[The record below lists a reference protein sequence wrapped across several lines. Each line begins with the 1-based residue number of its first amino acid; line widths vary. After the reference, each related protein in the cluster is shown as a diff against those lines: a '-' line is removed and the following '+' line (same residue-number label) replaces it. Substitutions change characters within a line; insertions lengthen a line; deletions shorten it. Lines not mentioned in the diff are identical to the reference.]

1 MRLNNRESRVLV
13 VDDEQ
18 AICELISHLLELEG
32 IIPLTANDGRTA
44 LQQLRTAP
52 VDVLIVDLKLPDMDG
67 LEVLRH
73 AKSLDEDLPVVILT
87 AHAGVHGAVEA
98 MRANACEYLAKPYD
112 HQELVR
118 AVHHA
123 LAERQTKLNL
133 KQLGGQIDTNHELTY
148 LMGPSGAIGRL
159 IADIN
164 RVAKSN
170 FNVII
175 LGETG
180 SGKEVVAQ
188 AIHRAGPRAKGPF
201 VPVDCGAIPEALLE
215 SELFGHEKGAFTGS
229 VGQKPGKFQLADG
242 GTLLLDEILNM
253 PLSAQAKVLRT
264 LQEKAIYRVGGTR
277 PIAIDTRVL
286 AAGSQDLKA
295 AAAAGQL
302 RVDLFYRLNEFTLE
316 IPPLRQRK
324 EDIIYLAKRFLDLT
338 NQELHKNVRGFTEPA
353 IQTLLNY
360 PWPGNVRQLR
370 STIRRSVLLA
380 DTVVAESHLDIL
392 QVNGQATPGGAPPAR
407 VQAVPTASLSLKEIV
422 AQSTT
427 AVEREVL
434 LQTLRTTGGNKAKA
448 ARLLH
453 IDYKTIQSKVK
464 KYGVTQNQ
472 CAL

>member
-1 MRLNNRESRVLV
+1 MRLNKRKSRVLV
-13 VDDEQ
+13 VDDEPD
-18 AICELISHLLELEG
+18 ICELISHLLEHEG
-32 IIPLTANDGRTA
+32 IIPLTAHDGRTA
-44 LQQLRTAP
+44 LQQLRTASP
-52 VDVLIVDLKLPDMDG
+52 DVMILDLKLPDLDG
-67 LEVLRH
+67 MEVLRQ

-87 AHAGVHGAVEA
+87 AHAGVRGAVEA
-98 MRANACEYLAKPYD
+98 MRASAYEYLAKPYD
-112 HQELVR
+112 HQELIRVIQF
-118 AVHHA
+118 A
-123 LAERQTKLNL
+123 LAERQSKLNL
-133 KQLGGQIDTNHELTY
+133 KQLGGQIDANHELTEI
-148 LMGPSGAIGRL
+148 MGPSDAIGRL

-164 RVAKSN
+164 RVAQSN
-170 FNVII
+170 FSVVI

-180 SGKEVVAQ
+180 TGKEVVAQ
-188 AIHRAGPRAKGPF
+188 AIHRAGPRAKGPL
-201 VPVDCGAIPEALLE
+201 VPVDCGAIPETLLE

-264 LQEKAIYRVGGTR
+264 LQEKTIYRVGGTH

-286 AAGSQDLKA
+286 AAGNQDVKA
-295 AAAAGQL
+295 AVAAG
-302 RVDLFYRLNEFTLE
+302 RFRMDLFYRLNEFTLQ

-338 NQELHKNVRGFTEPA
+338 NLELHKNVHGFAEPA

-370 STIRRSVLLA
+370 STIRRAVLLA
-380 DTVVAESHLDIL
+380 DTVVTESHLDIL
-392 QVNGQATPGGAPPAR
+392 PENGQAAHSVAPPAR
-407 VQAVPTASLSLKEIV
+407 VQTASTTGLSLKEIV
-422 AQSTT
+422 GRSTT

-434 LQTLRTTGGNKAKA
+434 LQTLRQTGGNKAKA

-464 KYGVTQNQ
+464 KYGITPPRKK
-472 CAL
+472 

>member
-1 MRLNNRESRVLV
+1 
-13 VDDEQ
+13 
-18 AICELISHLLELEG
+18 
-32 IIPLTANDGRTA
+32 
-44 LQQLRTAP
+44 
-52 VDVLIVDLKLPDMDG
+52 
-67 LEVLRH
+67 
-73 AKSLDEDLPVVILT
+73 
-87 AHAGVHGAVEA
+87 
-98 MRANACEYLAKPYD
+98 
-112 HQELVR
+112 
-118 AVHHA
+118 
-123 LAERQTKLNL
+123 
-133 KQLGGQIDTNHELTY
+133 
-148 LMGPSGAIGRL
+148 
-159 IADIN
+159 
-164 RVAKSN
+164 
-170 FNVII
+170 
-175 LGETG
+175 
-180 SGKEVVAQ
+180 
-188 AIHRAGPRAKGPF
+188 

-215 SELFGHEKGAFTGS
+215 SELFGPEKGAFTGS

-286 AAGSQDLKA
+286 AAGNQDLEA
-295 AAAAGQL
+295 AAAAGRF

-338 NQELHKNVRGFTEPA
+338 NRELHKNVHGFAEPA

-380 DTVVAESHLDIL
+380 DTVVTESHLDIL
-392 QVNGQATPGGAPPAR
+392 QENGQAAYRVAPPAW
-407 VQAVPTASLSLKEIV
+407 VQAVSTTNLSLKEIV

-472 CAL
+472 EAL

>member
-1 MRLNNRESRVLV
+1 MRLNNRKSRVLV

-18 AICELISHLLELEG
+18 VICELISHLLEHEG

-52 VDVLIVDLKLPDMDG
+52 IDVLIVDLQLPDMDG
-67 LEVLRH
+67 LEVLRQ

-118 AVHHA
+118 VVHYA

-286 AAGSQDLKA
+286 AAGNQDLEA
-295 AAAAGQL
+295 AAAAGRF

-338 NQELHKNVRGFTEPA
+338 NRELHKNVHGFAEPA

-380 DTVVAESHLDIL
+380 DTVVTESHLDIL
-392 QVNGQATPGGAPPAR
+392 QENGQAAYRVAPPAW
-407 VQAVPTASLSLKEIV
+407 VQAVSTTNLSLKEIV

-472 CAL
+472 EAL

>member
-1 MRLNNRESRVLV
+1 MRLNNRKSRVLV
-13 VDDEQ
+13 VDDEPD
-18 AICELISHLLELEG
+18 ICELISHLLEHEG
-32 IIPLTANDGRTA
+32 IIPLTAHDGRTA
-44 LQQLRTAP
+44 LQQLRTASP
-52 VDVLIVDLKLPDMDG
+52 DVMILDLKLPDLDG
-67 LEVLRH
+67 LEVLRQ

-87 AHAGVHGAVEA
+87 AHAGVRGAVEA
-98 MRANACEYLAKPYD
+98 MRASAYEYLAKPYD
-112 HQELVR
+112 HQELIRVIQF
-118 AVHHA
+118 A
-123 LAERQTKLNL
+123 LAERQSKLNL
-133 KQLGGQIDTNHELTY
+133 KQLGGQIDANHELTEI
-148 LMGPSGAIGRL
+148 MGPSDAIGRL

-164 RVAKSN
+164 RVAQSN
-170 FNVII
+170 FSVVI

-188 AIHRAGPRAKGPF
+188 AIHRAGPRAKGPL
-201 VPVDCGAIPEALLE
+201 VPVDCGAIPETLLE

-264 LQEKAIYRVGGTR
+264 LQEKTIYRVGGTH

-286 AAGSQDLKA
+286 AAGNQDVKA
-295 AAAAGQL
+295 AVAAG
-302 RVDLFYRLNEFTLE
+302 RFRMDLFYRLNEFTLQ

-338 NQELHKNVRGFTEPA
+338 NLELHKNVHGFAEPA

-370 STIRRSVLLA
+370 STIRRAVLLA
-380 DTVVAESHLDIL
+380 DTVVTESHLDIL
-392 QVNGQATPGGAPPAR
+392 PETGQTAHSVAPSAR
-407 VQAVPTASLSLKEIV
+407 VQTASTTCLSLKEIV
-422 AQSTT
+422 GRSTT

-434 LQTLRTTGGNKAKA
+434 LQTLRQSGGNKAKA

-453 IDYKTIQSKVK
+453 IDYKTIQTKVK
-464 KYGVTQNQ
+464 KYGIT
-472 CAL
+472 